1 MLKNGKSNEF
11 IVGSYN
17 ENSSINNNNTTNNC
31 TIKNKICNLE
41 VINNGSSSKI
51 NYLDYTFLSHRNSLS
66 LRPSLSFNSI
76 NATNYLFDLKKTLE
90 LNLQLLEQTIKMKY
104 NKTDLNEVFQ
114 NFKNKIEGKNNK
126 KKEIIDK
133 CSKILIENQ
142 IIEELKRKIEENND
156 YYQEKIIEL
165 ETNSTNKDEY
175 LKTFEKKLFEI
186 EIYIQKHTKNIKN
199 SKYEKYKNWKL
210 HNFLDV
216 HNSLMKKKNI
226 LQKDLITISQT
237 INELKKE
244 NKEIIME
251 NKNNIAKS
259 SLLKN
264 TKETKINEY
273 VQKYKQKIITLG
285 KRMNILQNYFTQIN
299 SDFKCFISLKTNIK
313 KNNEN
318 KQNEKENLN
327 ISVNDINKEIDTSN
341 LPLEMTKKINSFMDF
356 SIILNK
362 KDESKIDELNKTN
375 NKGGNPFANLSNTNI
390 WDISAI
396 NKN

>member
-186 EIYIQKHTKNIKN
+186 EIYIQKHTKNIKR
-199 SKYEKYKNWKL
+199 KL
-210 HNFLDV
+210 
-216 HNSLMKKKNI
+216 
-226 LQKDLITISQT
+226 
-237 INELKKE
+237 
-244 NKEIIME
+244 
-251 NKNNIAKS
+251 
-259 SLLKN
+259 
-264 TKETKINEY
+264 
-273 VQKYKQKIITLG
+273 
-285 KRMNILQNYFTQIN
+285 
-299 SDFKCFISLKTNIK
+299 
-313 KNNEN
+313 
-318 KQNEKENLN
+318 
-327 ISVNDINKEIDTSN
+327 
-341 LPLEMTKKINSFMDF
+341 LPLEK
-356 SIILNK
+356 
-362 KDESKIDELNKTN
+362 E
-375 NKGGNPFANLSNTNI
+375 
-390 WDISAI
+390 
-396 NKN
+396 